1 MLDFKN
7 IIKYKTYLIRIG
19 NRCIF
24 NDQSQGVLVKNVT
37 TFTDDQLIA
46 IQKNWDETEVF
57 NLAAA
62 KHNEGLR
69 EKSVKQIE
77 EFFSDLGMP
86 TWAKNNSG
94 TVIGQHAEFKTMMK
108 QMDIM
113 MGGPNHCPKRPM
125 VHSVFS
131 LNEHIKPLVKTET
144 LLDFVNEV
152 RPLIAEQE
160 RQKQELD
167 DAKVADRQ
175 AMAAA
180 ILSHAKD
187 RNAVEKSR
195 REWIKANIPNGK
207 TVKIVDCNYCDEWRI
222 GSFKCSCGRTYMNF
236 KVVGE
241 PGNWEIKMWGEPDP
255 IMNVKIS

>member
-7 IIKYKTYLIRIG
+7 IIKYKTYINRIG
-19 NRCIF
+19 NRTIF
-24 NDQSQGVLVKNVT
+24 NDQSQGVLVKNII
-37 TFTDDQLIA
+37 TFSDDQLID
-46 IQKNWDETEVF
+46 IQKSWDETENF

-62 KHNEGLR
+62 SHNKGLR
-69 EKSVKQIE
+69 EQSIKQIE

-86 TWAKNNSG
+86 TWAKNNAG
-94 TVIGQHAEFKTMMK
+94 TVIGMHTEFKTMMK
-108 QMDIM
+108 QLDIM
-113 MGGPNHCPKRPM
+113 GGNGECPKRPM

-131 LNEHIKPLVKTET
+131 LGEHIKPLVKTST

-160 RQKQELD
+160 RKKQELE
-167 DAKVADRQ
+167 DAKIADRQ
-175 AMAAA
+175 VMAAA
-180 ILSHAKD
+180 ILSHSKD
-187 RNAVEKSR
+187 RNAIEKSR
-195 REWIKANIPNGK
+195 RDWIKENVPNGK
-207 TVKIVDCNYCDEWRI
+207 IVKIVDCNYCDEWRI

-255 IMNVKIS
+255 IMNVKII